1 MHFVI
6 SYDLKAEGTR
16 RAELEDKIESILS
29 PYKHVKR
36 LTTFYVVKVT
46 NAQEWESIRV
56 ELNGLA
62 TNIPE
67 EFHYVMTCPDANP
80 GKYNG
85 ILYRGD
91 WDAINE
97 ITMASH

>member
-16 RAELEDKIESILS
+16 RAELEDRIESILS

-36 LTTFYVVKVT
+36 LTTFFVVKVA
-46 NAQEWESIRV
+46 NAGEWEKLRL
-56 ELNGLA
+56 ELTKFANE
-62 TNIPE
+62 IPE
-67 EFHYVMTCPDANP
+67 EFHYVMTSPNP
-80 GKYNG
+80 KLDKYNG

-91 WDAINE
+91 WDAIND
-97 ITMASH
+97 ITLNS